1 MWVLAPSWPS
11 RLVCLIVR
19 VKASLVSGAVS
30 LFLSATYYAK
40 NRLNYNKSFK
50 RVSRV
55 PCRVTS
61 VVISLGNPWPK
72 AWKCSAWVLASHVPP
87 GMPDC
92 PIARNPATFSISIS
106 LRQTARAT
114 AAAKNQKR
122 KHKHEKRKQSQN
134 GNKNSKRQKANSN
147 NDDNN
152 ESEILHKD
160 RCRGGGGGGNSTL
173 DQPSARPLAMLM
185 LLSPSRAE
193 PSPESGNN
201 CSNAA
206 KTLTN

>member
-1 MWVLAPSWPS
+1 MGFGTFLAIAS
-11 RLVCLIVR
+11 CLSHC
-19 VKASLVSGAVS
+19 ASESVAVS

-61 VVISLGNPWPK
+61 VVISFGNLTPRRESAQLGFWPPTCRP
-72 AWKCSAWVLASHVPP
+72 A
-87 GMPDC
+87 C

-114 AAAKNQKR
+114 QTAVKNQKR

-160 RCRGGGGGGNSTL
+160 RCGGGGGGGAT
-173 DQPSARPLAMLM
+173 PR
-185 LLSPSRAE
+185 
-193 PSPESGNN
+193 
-201 CSNAA
+201 
-206 KTLTN
+206 LTSQVPGLWLC

>member
-1 MWVLAPSWPS
+1 MWVLAPSWPP

-114 AAAKNQKR
+114 ATAAVKNQKR

-160 RCRGGGGGGNSTL
+160 RCGGGGGG
-173 DQPSARPLAMLM
+173 SATPR
-185 LLSPSRAE
+185 
-193 PSPESGNN
+193 
-201 CSNAA
+201 
-206 KTLTN
+206 LTSQVPGLWLC

>member
-1 MWVLAPSWPS
+1 MGILGPRRESAQLGFWPP
-11 RLVCLIVR
+11 
-19 VKASLVSGAVS
+19 
-30 LFLSATYYAK
+30 T
-40 NRLNYNKSFK
+40 
-50 RVSRV
+50 
-55 PCRVTS
+55 CR
-61 VVISLGNPWPK
+61 P
-72 AWKCSAWVLASHVPP
+72 A
-87 GMPDC
+87 C

-114 AAAKNQKR
+114 QTAVKNQKR

-160 RCRGGGGGGNSTL
+160 RCGGGGGNSTL